1 MNFMKIL
8 AEKRTTTGT
17 SASKKARA
25 AGKLPA
31 VIYGSSVESL
41 PVLVDLKEFEDTI
54 RAVGANG
61 VFSLDIDGEVY
72 KVFVKDTA
80 SYALTPKLYHID
92 LQAFTAGE
100 KVTMTIPVYVVG
112 EENIQEGNVSQSISE
127 IDIEIAPEDAPTS
140 FDIDVS
146 SLEIGDSVVVS
157 DIELPE
163 GAELLSEE
171 DLTVL
176 SVLAPE
182 DISEDLEPTE
192 GAAEMPEPE
201 VIGADEEDEE
211 DEE

>member
-1 MNFMKIL
+1 MKIL

-112 EENIQEGNVSQSISE
+112 EENIKEGNVSQSISE
-127 IDIEIAPEDAPTS
+127 IDIEIAPEEAPTS

-192 GAAEMPEPE
+192 GAADMPEPE

-211 DEE
+211 

>member
-112 EENIQEGNVSQSISE
+112 EENIKEGNVSQSISE
-127 IDIEIAPEDAPTS
+127 IDIEITPEDAPIS

-211 DEE
+211 

>member
-1 MNFMKIL
+1 MKIV
-8 AEKRTTTGT
+8 AEKRTQTGT
-17 SASKKARA
+17 SASKKVRA

-31 VIYGSSVESL
+31 VIYGKAVESL
-41 PVLVDLKEFEDTI
+41 PVSVNLKEFEDAI
-54 RAVGANG
+54 REVGSNG
-61 VFSLDIDGEVY
+61 VFSLDVDGEVY

-127 IDIEIAPEDAPTS
+127 IDIEIAPEEAPTS

-211 DEE
+211 

>member
-112 EENIQEGNVSQSISE
+112 EENIKEGNVSQSISE
-127 IDIEIAPEDAPTS
+127 VDIEIAPEDAPTS

-146 SLEIGDSVVVS
+146 SLEIGDSVAVS

-163 GAELLSEE
+163 GAELLSED

-192 GAAEMPEPE
+192 GAADMPEPE

-211 DEE
+211 

>member
-1 MNFMKIL
+1 MKIL

-100 KVTMTIPVYVVG
+100 KVTMTIPVYIVG
-112 EENIQEGNVSQSISE
+112 EENIKEGNVSQSISE

-146 SLEIGDSVVVS
+146 SLEIGDSVAVS

-211 DEE
+211 

>member
-112 EENIQEGNVSQSISE
+112 EENIQEGNISQSISE

-146 SLEIGDSVVVS
+146 SLEIGDSVVLS

-192 GAAEMPEPE
+192 GEADMPEPE

-211 DEE
+211 

>member
-100 KVTMTIPVYVVG
+100 KVTMTIPVYIVG
-112 EENIQEGNVSQSISE
+112 EENIKEGNVSQSISE

-140 FDIDVS
+140 FDIDVT
-146 SLEIGDSVVVS
+146 SLEIGDSVAVS

-211 DEE
+211 

>member
-112 EENIQEGNVSQSISE
+112 EENIKEGNVSQSISE

-146 SLEIGDSVVVS
+146 SLEIGDSVAVS

-163 GAELLSEE
+163 GAELLSED

-192 GAAEMPEPE
+192 GEADMPEPE

-211 DEE
+211 

>member
-112 EENIQEGNVSQSISE
+112 EENIQEGNISQSISE

-163 GAELLSEE
+163 GAELLSED

-192 GAAEMPEPE
+192 GAADMPEPE

-211 DEE
+211 

>member
-1 MNFMKIL
+1 MKIL

-211 DEE
+211 

>member
-1 MNFMKIL
+1 MKIL

-112 EENIQEGNVSQSISE
+112 EENIKEGNVSQSISE

-146 SLEIGDSVVVS
+146 SLEIGDSVAVS

-163 GAELLSEE
+163 GAELLSED

-192 GAAEMPEPE
+192 GEADMPEPE

-211 DEE
+211 

>member
-1 MNFMKIL
+1 MKIL

-112 EENIQEGNVSQSISE
+112 EENIKEGNVSQSISE

-211 DEE
+211 

>member
-146 SLEIGDSVVVS
+146 SLEIGDSVAVS

-192 GAAEMPEPE
+192 GAADMPEPE

-211 DEE
+211 

>member
-1 MNFMKIL
+1 MKIL

-112 EENIQEGNVSQSISE
+112 EENIKEGNVSQSISE

-146 SLEIGDSVVVS
+146 SLEIGDSVAVS

-163 GAELLSEE
+163 GAELLSED

-182 DISEDLEPTE
+182 DISEDLESTE
-192 GAAEMPEPE
+192 GAADMPEPE

-211 DEE
+211 

>member
-163 GAELLSEE
+163 GAELLSED

-192 GAAEMPEPE
+192 GAADMPEPE

-211 DEE
+211 

>member
-163 GAELLSEE
+163 GAELL
-171 DLTVL
+171 LVFML
-176 SVLAPE
+176 LF
-182 DISEDLEPTE
+182 I
-192 GAAEMPEPE
+192 M
-201 VIGADEEDEE
+201 
-211 DEE
+211 

>member
-112 EENIQEGNVSQSISE
+112 EENIQEGNISQSISE

-146 SLEIGDSVVVS
+146 SLEIGDSVAVS

-163 GAELLSEE
+163 GAELLSED

-211 DEE
+211 

>member
-112 EENIQEGNVSQSISE
+112 EENIKEGNVSQSISE
-127 IDIEIAPEDAPTS
+127 VDIEIAPEDAPTS

-146 SLEIGDSVVVS
+146 SLEIGDSVAVS

-163 GAELLSEE
+163 GAELLSED

-192 GAAEMPEPE
+192 GEADMPEPE

-211 DEE
+211 

>member
-1 MNFMKIL
+1 MKIL

-146 SLEIGDSVVVS
+146 SLEIGDSVAVS

-192 GAAEMPEPE
+192 GAADMPEPE

-211 DEE
+211 

>member
-127 IDIEIAPEDAPTS
+127 IDIEIAPEEAPTS

-192 GAAEMPEPE
+192 GAADMPEPE

-211 DEE
+211 

>member
-1 MNFMKIL
+1 MKIL

-31 VIYGSSVESL
+31 VVYGSSVESL

-127 IDIEIAPEDAPTS
+127 IDIEIAPEEAPTS

-182 DISEDLEPTE
+182 DISEDIEPTE
-192 GAAEMPEPE
+192 GEADMPEPE

-211 DEE
+211 

>member
-1 MNFMKIL
+1 MKIL

-163 GAELLSEE
+163 GAELLSED

-192 GAAEMPEPE
+192 GAADMPEPE

-211 DEE
+211 

>member
-127 IDIEIAPEDAPTS
+127 IDIEIAPEEAPTS

-211 DEE
+211 

>member
-1 MNFMKIL
+1 MKIL

-146 SLEIGDSVVVS
+146 SLEIGDSVAVS

-211 DEE
+211 

>member
-211 DEE
+211 

>member
-1 MNFMKIL
+1 MKIL

-112 EENIQEGNVSQSISE
+112 EENIKEGNVSQSISE
-127 IDIEIAPEDAPTS
+127 IEIEIAPEDAPTS

-146 SLEIGDSVVVS
+146 SLEIGDSVAVS

-163 GAELLSEE
+163 GAELLSED

-192 GAAEMPEPE
+192 GAADMPEPE

-211 DEE
+211 

>member
-1 MNFMKIL
+1 MKIL

-192 GAAEMPEPE
+192 GAADMPEPE

-211 DEE
+211 

>member
-192 GAAEMPEPE
+192 GVAEMPEPE

-211 DEE
+211 

>member
-1 MNFMKIL
+1 MKIL

-112 EENIQEGNVSQSISE
+112 EENIKEGNVSQSISE

-146 SLEIGDSVVVS
+146 SLEIGDSVAVS

-211 DEE
+211 

>member
-1 MNFMKIL
+1 MKIL

-112 EENIQEGNVSQSISE
+112 EENIKEGNVSQSISE

-146 SLEIGDSVVVS
+146 SLEIGDSVAVS

-163 GAELLSEE
+163 GAELLSED

-192 GAAEMPEPE
+192 GAADMPEPE

-211 DEE
+211 

>member
-1 MNFMKIL
+1 MKIL

-112 EENIQEGNVSQSISE
+112 EENIQEGNVSQSVSE

-163 GAELLSEE
+163 GAELLSED

-192 GAAEMPEPE
+192 GAADMPEPE

-211 DEE
+211 

>member
-1 MNFMKIL
+1 MKIL

-112 EENIQEGNVSQSISE
+112 EENIKEGNVSQSISE

-163 GAELLSEE
+163 GAELLSED

-192 GAAEMPEPE
+192 GAADMPEPE

-211 DEE
+211 

>member
-1 MNFMKIL
+1 MKIL

-146 SLEIGDSVVVS
+146 SLEIGDSVVLS

-211 DEE
+211 

>member
-112 EENIQEGNVSQSISE
+112 EENIKEGNVSQSISE

-163 GAELLSEE
+163 GAELLSED

-192 GAAEMPEPE
+192 GAADMPEPE

-211 DEE
+211 

>member
-146 SLEIGDSVVVS
+146 SLEIGDSVAVS

-163 GAELLSEE
+163 GAELLSED

-192 GAAEMPEPE
+192 GAADMPEPE

-211 DEE
+211 